1 MLDPL
6 RPLKY
11 LPWILLLQASLIT
24 ILFTMVLDFC
34 ILLLSTNP
42 LVGNLLM
49 KLFNPPLGEFISLG
63 LAVGVGALGVGVLER
78 WFKQVILNSS
88 TLWAL
93 VPCLALWL
101 WLRSFLPLGAQLVP
115 SVSYMTVMLIIV
127 GVFWKGR
134 RYWRWG

>member
-1 MLDPL
+1 MFDPL

-11 LPWILLLQASLIT
+11 LPWIPLLQAALIT
-24 ILFTMVLDFC
+24 ILLTMGLDICFS
-34 ILLLSTNP
+34 LLSINP

-49 KLFNPPLGEFISLG
+49 KLFSPPLGEFINLG
-63 LAVGVGALGVGVLER
+63 LAIGVGALGVVVLER
-78 WFKQVILNSS
+78 WFKQVILNSA

-93 VPCLALWL
+93 VPCLALCL
-101 WLRSFLPLGAQLVP
+101 WLRSFLELGAQLTP
-115 SVSYMTVMLIIV
+115 AVSYVTLMLIIV